1 MRECY
6 IFEKQ
11 MKRIFLFLVCC
22 FVPLALVAQNT
33 RSAQGIVF
41 DQNGVPMAEA
51 KLTAVG
57 FNSSALTGADGTFN
71 ITVSPYAKFI
81 EVSKEGYLP
90 VQVEIDGSYLIVRL
104 RVDKKYAENKAKAE
118 EEARKAAEAEKA
130 RLAEEAEAARLAVE
144 AAEQARLE
152 AEERKRIEEERRI
165 AAEKAAAEKAERD
178 RLAAEAKAKAEEEKR
193 IAAEK
198 AAAEKAEAA
207 KRAAEEKARIAEE
220 KRIAAEKAAA
230 EKAEKAR
237 LAAEAKAKAEEEKRL
252 AAERAAA
259 ERAAAEQ
266 ARLATQQQQQQ
277 AQGVANAQAEAA
289 RLEKLAQEQAKREA
303 ELAKKQAEQA
313 RIAEEKRIA
322 AEKAAA
328 EKQKRVEAHKAYV
341 EEWKSAEFKGYRSQV
356 EATFGLDFDLMCTS
370 NIHYIGGYQIN
381 NILYVG
387 VGTGVSLY
395 LNDVP
400 TPKWSANSY
409 SDMANLPLNL
419 WSVPVFGYF
428 RANFAN
434 RRLIPFFALSAG
446 YRFGTKHCFDMPWDS
461 YAEYSTSG
469 IFVNPQIGLNFRMTK
484 KSDIYIT
491 AGFNLMQM
499 PRFDN
504 VSSTMFVAEFYKE
517 FYGGFDLRLGFT
529 F

>member
-1 MRECY
+1 
-6 IFEKQ
+6 

-22 FVPLALVAQNT
+22 FVPLALLAQNT

-51 KLTAVG
+51 KLTTVG
-57 FNSSALTGADGTFN
+57 FNSSALSGADGTFN

-104 RVDKKYAENKAKAE
+104 KVDKKYAENKAKAE

-130 RLAEEAEAARLAVE
+130 RLAEEAEAARLAAE

-178 RLAAEAKAKAEEEKR
+178 RLAAEA
-193 IAAEK
+193 K

-266 ARLATQQQQQQ
+266 ARLVTQQQQQQ

-303 ELAKKQAEQA
+303 ELAKEQAEKA

-328 EKQKRVEAHKAYV
+328 EKQKRIEAHKAYV
-341 EEWKSAEFKGYRSQV
+341 EEWKSASLKGYRSQV

-409 SDMANLPLNL
+409 SDMANLPLNR

-446 YRFGTKHCFDMPWDS
+446 YRFGTKHYFDMPWDS

-504 VSSTMFVAEFYKE
+504 VLSTMFDAVFYKE

>member
-1 MRECY
+1 
-6 IFEKQ
+6 
-11 MKRIFLFLVCC
+11 MKRIILFVLCC
-22 FVPLALVAQNT
+22 IVPLALAAQNT
-33 RSAQGIVF
+33 RMARGVVF
-41 DQNGVPMAEA
+41 DASGTPLPQA
-51 KLTAVG
+51 KISAVG
-57 FNSSALTGADGTFN
+57 SVDNSVLSGADGTYE
-71 ITVSPYAKFI
+71 IMVSPYTKFV
-81 EVSKEGYLP
+81 EVSKEGYIS
-90 VQVEIDGSYLIVRL
+90 VQLEIDGSYLVAKL
-104 RVDKKYAENKAKAE
+104 QVDKKFAEAKAKAE
-118 EEARKAAEAEKA
+118 EEKRKAAEAEAA
-130 RLAEEAEAARLAVE
+130 RIAAEAEAARMAAEYAEQQRL
-144 AAEQARLE
+144 AAEQERLA
-152 AEERKRIEEERRI
+152 AEERRRLEEERRI
-165 AAEKAAAEKAERD
+165 AAEKAAAERAEKA

-198 AAAEKAEAA
+198 AAAEKAEQA
-207 KRAAEEKARIAEE
+207 RLAAEEKKRLEE
-220 KRIAAEKAAA
+220 ERRIAAEKAAA
-230 EKAEKAR
+230 EKAEQAR
-237 LAAEAKAKAEEEKRL
+237 LAAEAKAKAEEERRL
-252 AAERAAA
+252 AAEKAAA
-259 ERAAAEQ
+259 ERALLAEQ
-266 ARLATQQQQQQ
+266 QEKAILEQ
-277 AQGVANAQAEAA
+277 NALKKAEQERIEAEKRERAEA
-289 RLEKLAQEQAKREA
+289 EK
-303 ELAKKQAEQA
+303 A
-313 RIAEEKRIA
+313 RIEEEKRLA

-328 EKQKRVEAHKAYV
+328 EKQKRIEKRNAYV
-341 EEWKSAEFKGYRSQV
+341 EEWKSAELKGYRSQV

-381 NILYVG
+381 NILYIG

-409 SDMANLPLNL
+409 SDMANLPLNW

-446 YRFGTKHCFDMPWDS
+446 YRFGTKHYFDMPWDS

-504 VSSTMFVAEFYKE
+504 VLSTMFVAEFYKE

>member
-51 KLTAVG
+51 KLTTVG
-57 FNSSALTGADGTFN
+57 FNSSALSGADGTFN
-71 ITVSPYAKFI
+71 IVVSPYAKFI
-81 EVSKEGYLP
+81 EVSKEGYLS

-130 RLAEEAEAARLAVE
+130 RLAAEAEAARLAAE

-198 AAAEKAEAA
+198 AATEKAEAA

-252 AAERAAA
+252 AAERAAT

-266 ARLATQQQQQQ
+266 ARLVTQQQQQK
-277 AQGVANAQAEAA
+277 AADAA
-289 RLEKLAQEQAKREA
+289 RLEKLAQEQAKRDA
-303 ELAKKQAEQA
+303 ELAKKQALK
-313 RIAEEKRIA
+313 AEREKRA
-322 AEKAAA
+322 AKW
-328 EKQKRVEAHKAYV
+328 KEA
-341 EEWKSAEFKGYRSQV
+341 SLKGYRSYV
-356 EATFGLDFDLMCTS
+356 DASWAIDSYSLMMSGGL
-370 NIHYIGGYQIN
+370 HYIGGYQAN
-381 NILYVG
+381 NCIFFG
-387 VGTGVSLY
+387 VGTGI
-395 LNDVP
+395 
-400 TPKWSANSY
+400 
-409 SDMANLPLNL
+409 NLAQTYEWDRREQQLSPNL
-419 WSVPVFGYF
+419 WNVPVYAYL
-428 RANFAN
+428 RTNFINN
-434 RRLIPFFALSAG
+434 RCSPFFALSVG
-446 YRFGTKHCFDMPWDS
+446 YQFSTRREILVAFDQIVK
-461 YAEYSTSG
+461 YKTSA
-469 IFVNPQIGLNFRMTK
+469 IFVNPQLGVDFRINPKHSVYVAAGATLFQRPEIIEVTPMTATFGSGL
-484 KSDIYIT
+484 SWGI
-491 AGFNLMQM
+491 
-499 PRFDN
+499 
-504 VSSTMFVAEFYKE
+504 
-517 FYGGFDLRLGFT
+517 DLHLGFT

>member
-51 KLTAVG
+51 KLTTVG
-57 FNSSALTGADGTFN
+57 FNSSALSGADGTFN

-81 EVSKEGYLP
+81 EVSKEGYLS

-104 RVDKKYAENKAKAE
+104 KVDKKYAENKAKAE

-130 RLAEEAEAARLAVE
+130 RLAEEAEAARLAAE

-165 AAEKAAAEKAERD
+165 AAEKAAAEKAEKE

-252 AAERAAA
+252 AAEKAAT
-259 ERAAAEQ
+259 ERAEQ
-266 ARLATQQQQQQ
+266 ARL
-277 AQGVANAQAEAA
+277 VAEAKQKSQSVVNTQA
-289 RLEKLAQEQAKREA
+289 DAAQLEKLAQEQTKRDA
-303 ELAKKQAEQA
+303 ELAQKQAVK
-313 RIAEEKRIA
+313 AEREKRA
-322 AEKAAA
+322 AKW
-328 EKQKRVEAHKAYV
+328 KEA
-341 EEWKSAEFKGYRSQV
+341 SLKGYRSYV
-356 EATFGLDFDLMCTS
+356 DASWAIDSYSLMMSGGL
-370 NIHYIGGYQIN
+370 HYIGGYQAN
-381 NILYVG
+381 NCIFFG
-387 VGTGVSLY
+387 VGTGINLAQTYEWNRKEEQLS
-395 LNDVP
+395 P
-400 TPKWSANSY
+400 NSW
-409 SDMANLPLNL
+409 N
-419 WSVPVFGYF
+419 VPVYAYL
-428 RANFAN
+428 RTNFINN
-434 RRLIPFFALSAG
+434 RCSPFFALSAG
-446 YRFGTKHCFDMPWDS
+446 YQFSTRRELLVAFDQPVK
-461 YAEYSTSG
+461 YKTSA
-469 IFVNPQIGLNFRMTK
+469 IFVNPQLGVDFRINPKHSVYVAAGATLFQRPKIIEITPMTATFGSGLGWG
-484 KSDIYIT
+484 I
-491 AGFNLMQM
+491 
-499 PRFDN
+499 
-504 VSSTMFVAEFYKE
+504 
-517 FYGGFDLRLGFT
+517 DLHLGFT

>member
-51 KLTAVG
+51 KLTTVG
-57 FNSSALTGADGTFN
+57 FNSSALSGADGTFN
-71 ITVSPYAKFI
+71 IMVSPYAKFI
-81 EVSKEGYLP
+81 EVSKEGYLS

-130 RLAEEAEAARLAVE
+130 RLAAEAEAARLAAE

-266 ARLATQQQQQQ
+266 ARLVTQQQQQK
-277 AQGVANAQAEAA
+277 AQGVVNAQADAA

-303 ELAKKQAEQA
+303 ELAKKQALK
-313 RIAEEKRIA
+313 AEREKRA
-322 AEKAAA
+322 AKW
-328 EKQKRVEAHKAYV
+328 KEA
-341 EEWKSAEFKGYRSQV
+341 SLKGYRSYV
-356 EATFGLDFDLMCTS
+356 DASWAIDSYSLMMSGGL
-370 NIHYIGGYQIN
+370 HYIGGYQAN
-381 NILYVG
+381 NCIFFG
-387 VGTGVSLY
+387 VGTGINLAQTYEWDRREQQLS
-395 LNDVP
+395 P
-400 TPKWSANSY
+400 NSW
-409 SDMANLPLNL
+409 N
-419 WSVPVFGYF
+419 VPVYAYL
-428 RANFAN
+428 RTNFINN
-434 RRLIPFFALSAG
+434 RCSPFFALSAG
-446 YRFGTKHCFDMPWDS
+446 YQLSTRREILVAFDQIVK
-461 YAEYSTSG
+461 YKTSA
-469 IFVNPQIGLNFRMTK
+469 IFVNPQLGVDFRINPKHSVYVAAGATLFQRPEIVDITPMTATFGSGLGWG
-484 KSDIYIT
+484 I
-491 AGFNLMQM
+491 
-499 PRFDN
+499 
-504 VSSTMFVAEFYKE
+504 
-517 FYGGFDLRLGFT
+517 DLHLGFT

>member
-51 KLTAVG
+51 KLTTVG
-57 FNSSALTGADGTFN
+57 FNSSALSGADGTFN
-71 ITVSPYAKFI
+71 IMVSPYAKFI
-81 EVSKEGYLP
+81 EVSKEGYLS

-130 RLAEEAEAARLAVE
+130 RLAAEAEAARLAAE

-266 ARLATQQQQQQ
+266 ARLATQQQQQK
-277 AQGVANAQAEAA
+277 AQGVVNAQADAA

-303 ELAKKQAEQA
+303 ELAKKQA
-313 RIAEEKRIA
+313 IKAEREKNA
-322 AEKAAA
+322 AKW
-328 EKQKRVEAHKAYV
+328 KEA
-341 EEWKSAEFKGYRSQV
+341 SLKGYRSYV
-356 EATFGLDFDLMCTS
+356 DASWAIDSYSLMMSGGL
-370 NIHYIGGYQIN
+370 HYIGGYQAN
-381 NILYVG
+381 NCIFFG
-387 VGTGVSLY
+387 VGTGINLAQTYEWDRREQQLS
-395 LNDVP
+395 P
-400 TPKWSANSY
+400 NSW
-409 SDMANLPLNL
+409 N
-419 WSVPVFGYF
+419 VPVYAYL
-428 RANFAN
+428 RTNFINN
-434 RRLIPFFALSAG
+434 RCSPFFALSAG
-446 YRFGTKHCFDMPWDS
+446 YQFSTRREILVAFDQIVK
-461 YAEYSTSG
+461 YKTSA
-469 IFVNPQIGLNFRMTK
+469 IFVNPQLGVDFRINPKHSVYVAVGATLFQRPEIVDITPMTATFGSGLGWG
-484 KSDIYIT
+484 I
-491 AGFNLMQM
+491 
-499 PRFDN
+499 
-504 VSSTMFVAEFYKE
+504 
-517 FYGGFDLRLGFT
+517 DLHLGFT

>member
-51 KLTAVG
+51 KLTTVG
-57 FNSSALTGADGTFN
+57 FNSSALSGADGTFN

-130 RLAEEAEAARLAVE
+130 RLAEEAEAARLAAE

-237 LAAEAKAKAEEEKRL
+237 LAAEAKAKAEEEKARL
-252 AAERAAA
+252 AEQQRLAQEKVQAKAKAIETEKAEMAK
-259 ERAAAEQ
+259 Q
-266 ARLATQQQQQQ
+266 ARLEQERLKELEQQ
-277 AQGVANAQAEAA
+277 AI
-289 RLEKLAQEQAKREA
+289 LEQKRQREA
-303 ELAKKQAEQA
+303 ELLREKEQKAEARKAHIEKWQQA
-313 RIAEEKRIA
+313 
-322 AEKAAA
+322 
-328 EKQKRVEAHKAYV
+328 
-341 EEWKSAEFKGYRSQV
+341 SLKGYRSQV
-356 EATFGLDFDLMCTS
+356 EFAFMMDFDLMPS
-370 NIHYIGGYQIN
+370 YNLHYIGGYQIN
-381 NILYVG
+381 NCLFVG
-387 VGTGVSLY
+387 VGTGLHIDGNEGDRY
-395 LNDVP
+395 AQWTLGG
-400 TPKWSANSY
+400 AEQR
-409 SDMANLPLNL
+409 LPLNL
-419 WSVPVFGYF
+419 VNVPVFAYF

-434 RRLIPFFALSAG
+434 RRCSPFFAVAAG
-446 YRFGTKHCFDMPWDS
+446 YRLSTRRNIAMPWGLTDD
-461 YAEYSTSG
+461 YWTYG
-469 IFVNPQIGLNFRMTK
+469 LIVNPQLGLNFRITP
-484 KSDIYIT
+484 KSSVYI
-491 AGFNLMQM
+491 AVGGNMQHF
-499 PRFDN
+499 PILA
-504 VSSTMFVAEFYKE
+504 AEQGGQNSDGTYSANISDKLYF
-517 FYGGFDLRLGFT
+517 GFDFRLGFT

>member
-51 KLTAVG
+51 KLTTVG
-57 FNSSALTGADGTFN
+57 FNSSALSGADGTFN
-71 ITVSPYAKFI
+71 ILVSPYAKFI
-81 EVSKEGYLP
+81 EVSKEGYLS

-118 EEARKAAEAEKA
+118 EEARKAAEAEAA
-130 RLAEEAEAARLAVE
+130 RLAAEAEAARLAAE

-266 ARLATQQQQQQ
+266 ARLVTQQQQQK
-277 AQGVANAQAEAA
+277 AQGVVNAQADAA

-303 ELAKKQAEQA
+303 ELAKKQALK
-313 RIAEEKRIA
+313 AEREKRA
-322 AEKAAA
+322 AKW
-328 EKQKRVEAHKAYV
+328 KEA
-341 EEWKSAEFKGYRSQV
+341 SLKGYRSYV
-356 EATFGLDFDLMCTS
+356 DASWAIDSYSLMMSGGL
-370 NIHYIGGYQIN
+370 HYIGGYQAN
-381 NILYVG
+381 NCIFFG
-387 VGTGVSLY
+387 VGTGINLAQTYEWDRREQQLS
-395 LNDVP
+395 P
-400 TPKWSANSY
+400 NSW
-409 SDMANLPLNL
+409 N
-419 WSVPVFGYF
+419 VPVYAYL
-428 RANFAN
+428 RTNFINN
-434 RRLIPFFALSAG
+434 RCSPFFALSAG
-446 YRFGTKHCFDMPWDS
+446 YQFSTRREILVAFDQIVK
-461 YAEYSTSG
+461 YKTSA
-469 IFVNPQIGLNFRMTK
+469 IFVNPQLGVDFRINPKHSVYVAAGATLFQRPEIVDITPMTATFGSGLGWG
-484 KSDIYIT
+484 I
-491 AGFNLMQM
+491 
-499 PRFDN
+499 
-504 VSSTMFVAEFYKE
+504 
-517 FYGGFDLRLGFT
+517 DLHLGFT

>member
-1 MRECY
+1 
-6 IFEKQ
+6 

-22 FVPLALVAQNT
+22 IVPLALVAQNT

-51 KLTAVG
+51 KLTTVG
-57 FNSSALTGADGTFN
+57 FNSSALSGADGTFN

-130 RLAEEAEAARLAVE
+130 RLAEEAEAARLAAE

-152 AEERKRIEEERRI
+152 AEERKRIEEER
-165 AAEKAAAEKAERD
+165 
-178 RLAAEAKAKAEEEKR
+178 
-193 IAAEK
+193 
-198 AAAEKAEAA
+198 
-207 KRAAEEKARIAEE
+207 
-220 KRIAAEKAAA
+220 RIAAEKAAA

-277 AQGVANAQAEAA
+277 AQGVANAQAEAV

-303 ELAKKQAEQA
+303 ELAKKQALK
-313 RIAEEKRIA
+313 AEREKRA
-322 AEKAAA
+322 AKW
-328 EKQKRVEAHKAYV
+328 KEA
-341 EEWKSAEFKGYRSQV
+341 SLKGYRSYV
-356 EATFGLDFDLMCTS
+356 DASWAIDSYSLMMSGGL
-370 NIHYIGGYQIN
+370 HYIGGYQAN
-381 NILYVG
+381 NCIFFG
-387 VGTGVSLY
+387 VGTGI
-395 LNDVP
+395 
-400 TPKWSANSY
+400 
-409 SDMANLPLNL
+409 NLAQTYEWDRREQQLSPNL
-419 WSVPVFGYF
+419 WNVPVYAYL
-428 RANFAN
+428 RTNFINN
-434 RRLIPFFALSAG
+434 RCSPFFALSAG
-446 YRFGTKHCFDMPWDS
+446 YQFSTRREILVAFDQIVK
-461 YAEYSTSG
+461 YKTSA
-469 IFVNPQIGLNFRMTK
+469 IFVNPQLGVDFRINPKHSVYVAVGATLFQRPEIVDITPMTATFGSGLGWG
-484 KSDIYIT
+484 I
-491 AGFNLMQM
+491 
-499 PRFDN
+499 
-504 VSSTMFVAEFYKE
+504 
-517 FYGGFDLRLGFT
+517 DLHLGFT

>member
-22 FVPLALVAQNT
+22 FMPLALLAQNT

-41 DQNGVPMAEA
+41 DNNGVPMAEA

-57 FNSSALTGADGTFN
+57 FNSSASTGADGTFN

-81 EVSKEGYLP
+81 EVSKEGYLS

-104 RVDKKYAENKAKAE
+104 QVDKKYAENKAKAE

-130 RLAEEAEAARLAVE
+130 RLAEEAEAARLAAE
-144 AAEQARLE
+144 AAEKARLE

-178 RLAAEAKAKAEEEKR
+178 RLAAEAKAKAEEERR

-266 ARLATQQQQQQ
+266 ARLATLQQQQQT
-277 AQGVANAQAEAA
+277 QGVANTQADAA
-289 RLEKLAQEQAKREA
+289 RLEKSAQEQAKREA
-303 ELAKKQAEQA
+303 ELAKKQALK
-313 RIAEEKRIA
+313 AEREKRA
-322 AEKAAA
+322 AKW
-328 EKQKRVEAHKAYV
+328 KEA
-341 EEWKSAEFKGYRSQV
+341 SLKGYRSYV
-356 EATFGLDFDLMCTS
+356 DASWAIDSYSLMMSGGL
-370 NIHYIGGYQIN
+370 HYIGGYQAN
-381 NILYVG
+381 NCIFFG
-387 VGTGVSLY
+387 VGTGINLAQTYEWDRREQQLS
-395 LNDVP
+395 P
-400 TPKWSANSY
+400 NSW
-409 SDMANLPLNL
+409 N
-419 WSVPVFGYF
+419 VPVYAYL
-428 RANFAN
+428 RTNFINN
-434 RRLIPFFALSAG
+434 RCSPFFALSAG
-446 YRFGTKHCFDMPWDS
+446 YQFSTRREILVAFDQIVK
-461 YAEYSTSG
+461 YKTSA
-469 IFVNPQIGLNFRMTK
+469 IFVNPQLGVDFRINPKHSVYVAVGATLFQRPEIIEVTPMTATFGSGLGWG
-484 KSDIYIT
+484 I
-491 AGFNLMQM
+491 
-499 PRFDN
+499 
-504 VSSTMFVAEFYKE
+504 
-517 FYGGFDLRLGFT
+517 DLHLGFT